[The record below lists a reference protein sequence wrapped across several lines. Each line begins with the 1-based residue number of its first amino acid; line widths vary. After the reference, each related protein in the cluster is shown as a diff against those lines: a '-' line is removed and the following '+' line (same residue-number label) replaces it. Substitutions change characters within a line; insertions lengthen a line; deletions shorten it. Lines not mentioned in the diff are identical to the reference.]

1 MLPLF
6 NAEIFGEKI
15 HRKRHTHNFH
25 KRLNYIFISVFFS
38 FEKIDNID
46 SVRSKNPFIPSI
58 LLFHFLICRLALT
71 SSHSLP
77 QFKTLLAIAKYCKKD
92 RIKVPKANIN
102 HDVIEKTKLYLSMK
116 LKWSTHIA
124 LKHTLTY
131 RLDVCTYMQWIIMF
145 ARDHPLHIA
154 IIIRKHERF
163 IYNFNGL

>member
-1 MLPLF
+1 MRNKKLPIPTLIK
-6 NAEIFGEKI
+6 ALTRLEESMCIFEYLCVAFI
-15 HRKRHTHNFH
+15 QCWDFWRKDSQKKTHTQFS
-25 KRLNYIFISVFFS
+25 RTLELQYIFILVFFS

-102 HDVIEKTKLYLSMK
+102 HDVIEKTKLYL
-116 LKWSTHIA
+116 WSWNGVRTSHLNTH
-124 LKHTLTY
+124 
-131 RLDVCTYMQWIIMF
+131 
-145 ARDHPLHIA
+145 
-154 IIIRKHERF
+154 
-163 IYNFNGL
+163 